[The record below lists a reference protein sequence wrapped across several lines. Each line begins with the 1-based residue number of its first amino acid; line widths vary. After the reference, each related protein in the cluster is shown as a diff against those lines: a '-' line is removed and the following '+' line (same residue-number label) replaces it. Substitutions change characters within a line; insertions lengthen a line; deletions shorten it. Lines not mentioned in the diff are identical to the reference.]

1 MPNETP
7 NENKLL
13 GSEPTDI
20 EAINNEILTWDENSG
35 SWIISG
41 GNGTLD
47 CLFYSQFVDGDE
59 DE

>member
-20 EAINNEILTWDENSG
+20 EAVNNEILTWDENSG
-35 SWIISG
+35 SWVISG

>member
-41 GNGTLD
+41 GNGALD